1 MRNALFYD
9 ILISLINSWRR
20 TTEKHASPNQIE
32 IIETNQF
39 KLKGRTERVKINA
52 QLKVKKKH
60 NLIQRVT

>member
-1 MRNALFYD
+1 MTTYD
-9 ILISLINSWRR
+9 RE
-20 TTEKHASPNQIE
+20 TYASPNQIE

-39 KLKGRTERVKINA
+39 KLKGSTERVKINV